1 MVSKAS
7 GLTTLGILIYTSFA
21 YNSAMKLPFVFIFI
35 KKSEQDKQCKCL
47 LTLMFFPENQG
58 NELFDKLHSFGV
70 VPIMTIYSH
79 QNITNLSMSIND
91 PSYPPL
97 TRRLGL
103 DDGEECDFY
112 MTQCHVTAVSTCQ
125 LLYQS
130 AWLERMLWSL
140 RPSGGTDTGC
150 HVGPFLKMFVE

>member
-7 GLTTLGILIYTSFA
+7 GLTTLGILFYTSFA

-35 KKSEQDKQCKCL
+35 KKSEQDKQFKCL

-58 NELFDKLHSFGV
+58 NGLFDKLHSFGV
-70 VPIMTIYSH
+70 VPIMTIYSD
-79 QNITNLSMSIND
+79 TMYLSMSIND
-91 PSYPPL
+91 PSYQPL

-103 DDGEECDFY
+103 DDREEFDFY

-130 AWLERMLWSL
+130 ARLERMLWSL
-140 RPSGGTDTGC
+140 RPSGGFDTGC